1 MVNSSGTISRRHSSP
16 MLNDW
21 ESTNSDPA
29 VYISTRKRSSLPPV
43 PPKPVIGAKRLP
55 SIPEPG
61 KPSWRLSFTSP
72 NRGEELRK
80 LSQGHSEPLPVTLE
94 YFGVSPLPMRTWLHS
109 QGLRSSSQAI
119 MSSED
124 DVNIDSLASH
134 AETCTVMEDFR
145 GVDGGVEANGP
156 TLHLHEMCISEQL
169 ASSFK
174 GLQSSASSPQLS
186 SWGSHNRGASSI
198 SGESRP
204 FLTQR
209 PCYLQNTSQ
218 DSEPLSQHIP
228 QSWGKVLQDG
238 TSSFYPSAGNS
249 IQPSPQSSRYNLA
262 SLLAASKNKVDV
274 AELRSKFPK
283 VPKHTGKVRYI
294 NH

>member
-1 MVNSSGTISRRHSSP
+1 MANSSGTISRRHSSP
-16 MLNDW
+16 ILNDW
-21 ESTNSDPA
+21 ESTNSDPF
-29 VYISTRKRSSLPPV
+29 VYTSTRRRSSLPPV
-43 PPKPVIGAKRLP
+43 PPTPTIEAKRLP

-61 KPSWRLSFTSP
+61 KTSWRLSFTSP

-80 LSQGHSEPLPVTLE
+80 LSQEHTGPSSMALE

-109 QGLRSSSQAI
+109 QGLRSSSQGI

-124 DVNIDSLASH
+124 STKIDSLASRT
-134 AETCTVMEDFR
+134 ETCTVTEDFG
-145 GVDGGVEANGP
+145 GVDGGAEANG
-156 TLHLHEMCISEQL
+156 TIVHLHEMGISQRL

-186 SWGSHNRGASSI
+186 SWASHNRDGSSI

-209 PCYLQNTSQ
+209 PRYLQHTSQ
-218 DSEPLSQHIP
+218 DSEHLSQRIP

-238 TSSFYPSAGNS
+238 TSSFYPSAVNS
-249 IQPSPQSSRYNLA
+249 IKLSPQSSRYNLA
-262 SLLAASKNKVDV
+262 SLLAASKNNVDI
-274 AELRSKFPK
+274 ADLTSKCQSIQG
-283 VPKHTGKVRYI
+283 TQYI
-294 NH
+294 NF